1 MKRIV
6 IFGAASFIG
15 KNLVKELYKEYELI
29 LVMSNKIFFKDVFT
43 TIDSDKIYIIEEMFK
58 PTTDFES
65 IINEG
70 DIVIHLASSTNPTTS
85 NQNIS
90 DEIMYN
96 VLTSAKLFDKCVK
109 KKVSKL
115 IFISSGGTIY
125 GKNARCPIPED
136 AQTDPI
142 NSYGLQKLSIEKML
156 YVYNQTYGLNYEIV
170 RLSNPYGPYQR
181 PNAQLGVITTF
192 LYNSIIGMDINVYGD
207 GSVIRDFI
215 FIDDAVRAIKIIME
229 NECRHRIYNIGSGK
243 GVSINDILEIINR
256 EMHKKIK
263 INYGKSRKV
272 DVPKNYL
279 NIDRFKKE
287 YGDIPFVGL
296 EEGIHLT
303 RQFLESG
310 VYEVK
315 LKYD

>member
-15 KNLVKELYKEYELI
+15 KNLVKELSKEYELI
-29 LVMSNKIFFKDVFT
+29 LVMSNKNFFNDVFT
-43 TIDSDKIYIIEEMFK
+43 TIDSDKIDIIEEIFE
-58 PTTDFES
+58 PSTEFES
-65 IINEG
+65 IVNEG

-85 NQNIS
+85 NQNIF

-96 VLTSAKLFDKCVK
+96 VLTSAKLFDECVK

-115 IFISSGGTIY
+115 LFVSSGGTIY
-125 GKNARCPIPED
+125 GKNVRCPISED

-156 YVYNQTYGLNYEIV
+156 YVYNQSYGLNYEIV

-192 LYNSIIGMDINVYGD
+192 LYNSIIGAEINVYGD
-207 GSVIRDFI
+207 GSIIRDFI
-215 FIDDAVRAIKIIME
+215 FIDDAVRAIKTIME
-229 NECRHRIYNIGSGK
+229 SECRYRIYNIGSGK
-243 GVSINDILEIINR
+243 GSSINDILEIINK
-256 EMHKKIK
+256 EMGRKIK
-263 INYGKSRKV
+263 VKYGKSRKI

-279 NIDRFKKE
+279 NIDRFKQE
-287 YGDIPFVGL
+287 YGDMPLVGL
-296 EEGIHLT
+296 EKGIHLT

-310 VYEVK
+310 AYEVK
-315 LKYD
+315 L